1 MTSITKNHNVADI
14 LFDFFWRPTD
24 LPTDLQTFLQTYIA
38 SPICFIAT
46 PKQNKVNCQFFGSS
60 LELELHKTKPFHFNI
75 KTTHFSDCPVLNIS
89 SQIYILN
96 ILRWQTWEKWCLVP
110 QVHWKASEGSLR
122 LTALNRVCQM
132 KLSHKGC
139 LQLSPIWVETCII
152 ITVRPTQSTH
162 PGQVYLTL
170 SHF

>member
-1 MTSITKNHNVADI
+1 MRAQTEKTTFTCKDDFLLTKRTRRWTYSA
-14 LFDFFWRPTD
+14 LLYFFFE
-24 LPTDLQTFLQTYIA
+24 DLQTFLQTYIA

-60 LELELHKTKPFHFNI
+60 LELEFHKTKPFHFNI

-139 LQLSPIWVETCII
+139 LQLSPIWAETCII
-152 ITVRPTQSTH
+152 ITA
-162 PGQVYLTL
+162 
-170 SHF
+170 